1 MPIFAQVTLDTV
13 CGAEIQALAG
23 DITFYARD
31 GQSQAVGFA
40 INNRKTSEPKQRHAH
55 AAEQER

>member
-1 MPIFAQVTLDTV
+1 M

-23 DITFYARD
+23 DRTFYARD

-40 INNRKTSEPKQRHAH
+40 IALRLSAVYNIRQ
-55 AAEQER
+55 